1 MGVPYVPIREIKS
14 NYILIFK
21 YLDPLIFPIR
31 EQGPETDL
39 YACPKYLSK
48 TGTHKN
54 STRSPLEALP

>member
-31 EQGPETDL
+31 EQGPKKGL
-39 YACPKYLSK
+39 SLLPKYLSK
-48 TGTHKN
+48 TCMDEN
-54 STRSPLEALP
+54 SGRTPTAANP